1 MVGAALLA
9 LVLAVGGA
17 WAWVFAEQGTAPAGA
32 TAAAPPSSS
41 SSTSEAAAEP
51 TWTIDQARE
60 ALAGDGS
67 RVLVLGDSTGNGSED
82 WVSQWGQQAG
92 MPVALWD
99 TAGEAGYV
107 DETEE
112 TRIWSGAMNRG
123 TADYPLDHD
132 AIWPAQDPDLVLLN
146 YGHFEESG
154 DDATE
159 SLDELT
165 AQVADR

>member
-17 WAWVFAEQGTAPAGA
+17 WAWVFAEQGTAPAA
-32 TAAAPPSSS
+32 TTAAAPPSSS

-82 WVSQWGQQAG
+82 WVSQWGQQTQL
-92 MPVALWD
+92 PVALWD

-112 TRIWSGAMNRG
+112 TRSGRA
-123 TADYPLDHD
+123 P
-132 AIWPAQDPDLVLLN
+132 
-146 YGHFEESG
+146 
-154 DDATE
+154 
-159 SLDELT
+159 
-165 AQVADR
+165 